1 MFSAIPK
8 GRDIPAVFYV
18 NKDTFDLIKE
28 IAFSLETY
36 VIGSIPEVEFRYLK
50 GRGVSRPDQRY
61 LFQLHG
67 KHFEHKTLRVF

>member
-36 VIGSIPEVEFRYLK
+36 VIRIDSRSGISLSK
-50 GRGVSRPDQRY
+50 GAWCIATRPT
-61 LFQLHG
+61 LFISASW
-67 KHFEHKTLRVF
+67 